1 MKQKFFCVALFMLM
15 IFSCR
20 QTSTTNNNSSEVT
33 EEISLTLLKVDDV
46 SYPIKD
52 EIKVAQ
58 TEKDELKVEYT
69 TKPND
74 ANVNF
79 EPSLVSGKWKLQN
92 ILEEQTLKI
101 TVSKGKAKKE
111 YVCKVKKTPKVRLLS
126 FSINGNAQDIKEDG
140 SIDCGQTQADSFVVS
155 TTQSPSD
162 ASVTFEPALN
172 AGNVWAFGSEEGVKH
187 LKITVKKG
195 SDEVQYNA
203 SVKRVGNLGLSIK
216 KITVDGTSKEA
227 GDILST
233 MSFADCVRG
242 LSNVAVETTPSDAKV
257 AFQDGALLSNKN
269 YEWHLISGENSLKIK
284 VEKDGKEALY
294 TVKLKTSL
302 PAIDVSYSLNNVK
315 SADIENNFEREE
327 KLGNNPLF
335 EAKLNHV
342 NIQLLVQGKLGKV
355 LVNGNNINATPTGHV
370 SAVNEVI
377 LLEGREKELEVIIYP
392 KVEAMTKN
400 SARRIKFRA
409 FGNHTKAKAKPKLKI
424 DNSEDLPA
432 SFLNKLEDETEAPL
446 YTVYKSPAYLDVQL
460 TGYEKKFLIKEIKI
474 NDEVVEPNPA
484 SPYIISKEVELK
496 DGEENSIKIEFIPID
511 ERFSEKFSW
520 TFKLATGGKANIPDV
535 ELHSINDV
543 LLEDLPKSLTEHLSD
558 GSNPLYEFDGKNA
571 KVIISCGDTGKVKEV
586 DFKIDGE
593 KKETVIPIEDGFD
606 TFAKYTYA
614 IADLKEHN
622 IEIVMQPE
630 DAEQY
635 KPLVYSFRLKN
646 TGNKQK
652 FASSNFYLSI
662 NDVPESILPEEVKNH
677 LTDGT
682 NPTYSLDG
690 KKVVMILKLQDEIW
704 LEKIKNVKCKIAA
717 EAEEVVKFKE
727 VTTGN
732 WEAKFS
738 FSLPDKENAHLATMK
753 IIPKN
758 ENEYEEFTYSL
769 NLKSTGHLSLMPLVY
784 GINTETVKSGDKKT
798 VEGEKAIIRVQARME
813 IMQKVVI
820 GEEGKDEA
828 ECSVVAMKDN
838 NNQPYWEALREVP
851 LLEGNNTPE
860 KKIVIRVTP
869 MDADLFAP
877 ATCNLRITGTKKAP
891 DSAAF
896 KKNKYGEA
904 EIGGEVVEM
913 LEGCDARYYTDY
925 GVKVVRLNAKTVSPE
940 ASVKYSVVDL
950 DGNSIGFIGA
960 DGKPDPAVLEKT
972 MTNSS
977 GEHVSEDI
985 RLFEDKP
992 TRVLLWVVSKNGQTD
1007 AKNGLV
1013 LKILNYMELGW
1024 AYTKPNKNNS
1034 ELELEDYESKA
1045 WDVVKINKDSIP
1057 ADGKIHFLFKTL
1069 EKYIYPI
1076 VADDVAEGQ
1085 TPLEEAKDLSPTF
1098 QYCYTTT
1105 LDVSSLK
1112 TEPAKEL
1119 LVQCRIKNSE
1129 SIPNDLC
1136 FVYKIKVKL
1145 E

>member
-1 MKQKFFCVALFMLM
+1 MRQKVFSILMLFSLPLFSM

-20 QTSTTNNNSSEVT
+20 HTSDNENKLEKVGVRLTSFQLDGKEQT
-33 EEISLTLLKVDDV
+33 
-46 SYPIKD
+46 IKD
-52 EIKVAQ
+52 
-58 TEKDELKVEYT
+58 D
-69 TKPND
+69 
-74 ANVNF
+74 
-79 EPSLVSGKWKLQN
+79 
-92 ILEEQTLKI
+92 
-101 TVSKGKAKKE
+101 
-111 YVCKVKKTPKVRLLS
+111 
-126 FSINGNAQDIKEDG
+126 GN
-140 SIDCGQTQADSFVVS
+140 IDCGTTKKVQYTIS
-155 TTQSPSD
+155 TTTEPSD
-162 ASVTFEPALN
+162 ADVIFDPPLN
-172 AGNVWAFGSEEGVKH
+172 ATNVWAFGSEEGVKN

-195 SDEVQYNA
+195 GDEA
-203 SVKRVGNLGLSIK
+203 SYMATVKRIGVDVAIT
-216 KITVDGTSKEA
+216 KITVDGVIKENT
-227 GDILST
+227 DILSE
-233 MSFADCVRG
+233 MSFPDCSKG
-242 LSNVAVETTPSDAKV
+242 LVKVEVETNPSNAKV
-257 AFQDGALLSNKN
+257 AFQDGSSLSVKT
-269 YEWHLISGENSLKIK
+269 YEWHLINGENTLKIK
-284 VEKDGKEALY
+284 VVKDEDEY
-294 TVKLKTSL
+294 SYQVKLKTVL

-342 NIQLLVQGKLGKV
+342 NIQLVVQGKLGKV

-370 SAVNEVI
+370 SSVNEVI
-377 LLEGREKELEVIIYP
+377 LLEGREKELEVVVYP

-409 FGNHTKAKAKPKLKI
+409 FGNHTKARAKPKLKI

-432 SFLNKLEDETEAPL
+432 SFLNKLEDETETPL

-474 NDEVVEPNPA
+474 NDEVVEPKPA

-496 DGEENSIKIEFIPID
+496 DGEENPIKIEFIPID

-543 LLEDLPKSLTEHLSD
+543 LLEELPKNLTEHLSD

-704 LEKIKNVKCKIAA
+704 LEKIKNVKCKIAT

-753 IIPKN
+753 VIPKD
-758 ENEYEEFTYSL
+758 ENEYEQLTYSL
-769 NLKSTGHLSLMPLVY
+769 MIKSTGHLNLMPLVY
-784 GINTETVKSGDKKT
+784 GINKKTVKSGDKEK
-798 VEGEKAIIRVQARME
+798 VEDEKAIIRVQARMD
-813 IMQKVVI
+813 IMKKVVI
-820 GEEGKDEA
+820 GEEGKDEV

-838 NNQPYWEALREVP
+838 NNQPYWEAMREVP
-851 LLEGNNTPE
+851 LVEGNNTPE

-869 MDADLFAP
+869 IDADLFAP
-877 ATCNLRITGTKKAP
+877 ATCNLSITGTKKAP

-896 KKNKYGEA
+896 KKDKHGEF
-904 EIGGEVVEM
+904 EINGEVVEM
-913 LEGCDARYYTDY
+913 LEGCDARGYRDY
-925 GVKVVRLNAKTVSPE
+925 GVKVVRLNAKTVSSE
-940 ASVKYSVVDL
+940 ATVKYSIIGL
-950 DGNSIGFIGA
+950 DGASIGFIGA

-972 MTNSS
+972 MTNTD

-992 TRVLLWVVSKNGQTD
+992 TRVKLWVISKDGQTD
-1007 AKNGLV
+1007 DQNGLYTQF
-1013 LKILNYMELGW
+1013 LNYMEVGW
-1024 AYTKPNKNNS
+1024 AYTKPNKANS
-1034 ELELEDYESKA
+1034 ELELEDYEYKA
-1045 WDVVKINKDSIP
+1045 YDVVKINKDSIP
-1057 ADGKIHFLFKTL
+1057 ADGKIHFLFKTW
-1069 EKYIYPI
+1069 EKYIYYI
-1076 VADDVAEGQ
+1076 VPDDVAEGQ
-1085 TPLEEAKDLSPTF
+1085 TPFEEAKDLSPSF
-1098 QYCYTTT
+1098 QYCYTTA

-1112 TEPAKEL
+1112 TEPTKEL

-1129 SIPNDLC
+1129 SVPNDSC
-1136 FVYKIKVKL
+1136 FVYKLKVKL

>member
-1 MKQKFFCVALFMLM
+1 MRQKVFSILMLFSLPLFSM

-20 QTSTTNNNSSEVT
+20 HTSDNENKLEKVGVRLTSFQLDGKEQT
-33 EEISLTLLKVDDV
+33 
-46 SYPIKD
+46 IKD
-52 EIKVAQ
+52 
-58 TEKDELKVEYT
+58 D
-69 TKPND
+69 
-74 ANVNF
+74 
-79 EPSLVSGKWKLQN
+79 
-92 ILEEQTLKI
+92 
-101 TVSKGKAKKE
+101 
-111 YVCKVKKTPKVRLLS
+111 
-126 FSINGNAQDIKEDG
+126 GN
-140 SIDCGQTQADSFVVS
+140 IDCGTTKKVQYTIS
-155 TTQSPSD
+155 TTTEPSD
-162 ASVTFEPALN
+162 ADVIFDPPLN
-172 AGNVWAFGSEEGVKH
+172 ATNVWAFGSEEGVKN

-195 SDEVQYNA
+195 GDEA
-203 SVKRVGNLGLSIK
+203 SYMATVKRIGVDVAIT
-216 KITVDGTSKEA
+216 KITVDGVIKENT
-227 GDILST
+227 DILSE
-233 MSFADCVRG
+233 MSFPDCSKG
-242 LSNVAVETTPSDAKV
+242 LVKVEVETNPSNAKV
-257 AFQDGALLSNKN
+257 AFQDGSSLSVKT
-269 YEWHLISGENSLKIK
+269 YEWHLINGENTLKIR
-284 VEKDGKEALY
+284 VVKDEDEY
-294 TVKLKTSL
+294 SYQVKLKTVL

-342 NIQLLVQGKLGKV
+342 NIQLVVQGKLGKV

-370 SAVNEVI
+370 SSVNEVI
-377 LLEGREKELEVIIYP
+377 LLEGREKELEVVVYP

-409 FGNHTKAKAKPKLKI
+409 FGNHTKARAKPKLKI

-432 SFLNKLEDETEAPL
+432 SFLNKLEDETETPL

-474 NDEVVEPNPA
+474 NDEVVEPKPA

-496 DGEENSIKIEFIPID
+496 DGEENPIKIEFIPID

-543 LLEDLPKSLTEHLSD
+543 LLEELPKNLTEHLSD

-662 NDVPESILPEEVKNH
+662 NDVPESILPKEVKNH

-704 LEKIKNVKCKIAA
+704 LEKIKNVKCKIAT

-753 IIPKN
+753 IIPKD
-758 ENEYEEFTYSL
+758 ENEYEQLTYSL
-769 NLKSTGHLSLMPLVY
+769 MIKSTGHLNLMPLVY
-784 GINTETVKSGDKKT
+784 GINKKTVKSGDKEK
-798 VEGEKAIIRVQARME
+798 VEDEKAIIRVQARMD
-813 IMQKVVI
+813 IMKKVVI
-820 GEEGKDEA
+820 GEEGKDEV

-838 NNQPYWEALREVP
+838 NNQPYWEAMREVP
-851 LLEGNNTPE
+851 LVEGNNTPE

-869 MDADLFAP
+869 IDADLFAP
-877 ATCNLRITGTKKAP
+877 ATCNLSITGTKKAP

-896 KKNKYGEA
+896 KKDKHGEF
-904 EIGGEVVEM
+904 EINGEVVEM
-913 LEGCDARYYTDY
+913 LEGCDARGYRDY
-925 GVKVVRLNAKTVSPE
+925 GVKVVRLNAKTVSSE
-940 ASVKYSVVDL
+940 ATVKYSIIGL
-950 DGNSIGFIGA
+950 DGASIGFIGA

-972 MTNSS
+972 MTNTD

-992 TRVLLWVVSKNGQTD
+992 TRVKLWVISKDGQTD
-1007 AKNGLV
+1007 DQNGLYTQF
-1013 LKILNYMELGW
+1013 LNYMEVGW
-1024 AYTKPNKNNS
+1024 AYTKPNKANS
-1034 ELELEDYESKA
+1034 ELELEDYEYKA
-1045 WDVVKINKDSIP
+1045 YDVVKINKDSIP
-1057 ADGKIHFLFKTL
+1057 ADGKIHFLFKTW
-1069 EKYIYPI
+1069 EKYIYYI
-1076 VADDVAEGQ
+1076 VPDDVAEGQ
-1085 TPLEEAKDLSPTF
+1085 TPFEEAKDLSPSF
-1098 QYCYTTT
+1098 QYCYTTA

-1112 TEPAKEL
+1112 TEPTKEL

-1129 SIPNDLC
+1129 SVPNDSC
-1136 FVYKIKVKL
+1136 FVYKLKVKL

>member
-1 MKQKFFCVALFMLM
+1 MRQKVFSILMLFSLPLFSM

-20 QTSTTNNNSSEVT
+20 HTSDNENKMEKVGVRLTSFQLDGKEQT
-33 EEISLTLLKVDDV
+33 
-46 SYPIKD
+46 IKD
-52 EIKVAQ
+52 
-58 TEKDELKVEYT
+58 D
-69 TKPND
+69 
-74 ANVNF
+74 
-79 EPSLVSGKWKLQN
+79 
-92 ILEEQTLKI
+92 
-101 TVSKGKAKKE
+101 
-111 YVCKVKKTPKVRLLS
+111 
-126 FSINGNAQDIKEDG
+126 GN
-140 SIDCGQTQADSFVVS
+140 IDCGTTKKVQYTIS
-155 TTQSPSD
+155 TTTEPSD
-162 ASVTFEPALN
+162 ADVIFDPPLN
-172 AGNVWAFGSEEGVKH
+172 ATNVWAFGSEEGVKN

-195 SDEVQYNA
+195 GDEA
-203 SVKRVGNLGLSIK
+203 SYMATVKRIGVDVAIT
-216 KITVDGTSKEA
+216 KITVDGVIKENT
-227 GDILST
+227 DILSE
-233 MSFADCVRG
+233 MSFPDCSKG
-242 LSNVAVETTPSDAKV
+242 LVKVEVETNPSNAKV
-257 AFQDGALLSNKN
+257 AFQDGSSLSVKT
-269 YEWHLISGENSLKIK
+269 YEWHLINGENTLKIK
-284 VEKDGKEALY
+284 VVKDEDEY
-294 TVKLKTSL
+294 SYQVKLKTVL

-342 NIQLLVQGKLGKV
+342 NIQLVVQGKLGKV

-370 SAVNEVI
+370 SSVNEVI
-377 LLEGREKELEVIIYP
+377 LLEGREKELEVVVYP

-409 FGNHTKAKAKPKLKI
+409 FGNHTKARAKPKLKI

-432 SFLNKLEDETEAPL
+432 SFLNKLEDETETPL

-474 NDEVVEPNPA
+474 NDEVVEPKPA

-496 DGEENSIKIEFIPID
+496 DGEENPIKIEFIPID

-543 LLEDLPKSLTEHLSD
+543 LLEELPKNLTEHLSD

-704 LEKIKNVKCKIAA
+704 LEKIKNVKCKIAT

-738 FSLPDKENAHLATMK
+738 FSLLDKENAHLATMK
-753 IIPKN
+753 VIPKD
-758 ENEYEEFTYSL
+758 ENEYEQLTYSL
-769 NLKSTGHLSLMPLVY
+769 MIKSTGHLNLMPLVY
-784 GINTETVKSGDKKT
+784 GINKKTVKSGDKEK
-798 VEGEKAIIRVQARME
+798 VEDEKAIIRVQARMD
-813 IMQKVVI
+813 IMKKVVI
-820 GEEGKDEA
+820 GEERKDEV

-838 NNQPYWEALREVP
+838 NNQPYWEAMREVP
-851 LLEGNNTPE
+851 LVEGNNTPE

-869 MDADLFAP
+869 IDADLFAP
-877 ATCNLRITGTKKAP
+877 ATCNLSITGTKKAP

-896 KKNKYGEA
+896 KKDKHGEF
-904 EIGGEVVEM
+904 EINGEVVEM
-913 LEGCDARYYTDY
+913 LEGCDARGYRDY
-925 GVKVVRLNAKTVSPE
+925 GVKVVRLNAKTVSSE
-940 ASVKYSVVDL
+940 ATVKYSIIGL
-950 DGNSIGFIGA
+950 DGASIGFIGA

-972 MTNSS
+972 MTNTD

-992 TRVLLWVVSKNGQTD
+992 TRVKLWVISKDGQTD
-1007 AKNGLV
+1007 DQNGLYTQF
-1013 LKILNYMELGW
+1013 LNYMEVGW
-1024 AYTKPNKNNS
+1024 AYTKPNKANS
-1034 ELELEDYESKA
+1034 ELELEDYEYKA
-1045 WDVVKINKDSIP
+1045 YDVVKINKDSIP
-1057 ADGKIHFLFKTL
+1057 ADGKIHFLFKTW
-1069 EKYIYPI
+1069 EKYIYYI
-1076 VADDVAEGQ
+1076 VPDDVAEGQ
-1085 TPLEEAKDLSPTF
+1085 TPFEEAKDLSPSF
-1098 QYCYTTT
+1098 QYCYTTA

-1112 TEPAKEL
+1112 TEPTKEL

-1129 SIPNDLC
+1129 SVPNDSC
-1136 FVYKIKVKL
+1136 FVYKLKVKL

>member
-1 MKQKFFCVALFMLM
+1 MRQKVFSILMLFSLPLFSM

-20 QTSTTNNNSSEVT
+20 HTSDNENKMEKVGVRLTSFQLDGKEQT
-33 EEISLTLLKVDDV
+33 
-46 SYPIKD
+46 IKD
-52 EIKVAQ
+52 
-58 TEKDELKVEYT
+58 D
-69 TKPND
+69 
-74 ANVNF
+74 
-79 EPSLVSGKWKLQN
+79 
-92 ILEEQTLKI
+92 
-101 TVSKGKAKKE
+101 
-111 YVCKVKKTPKVRLLS
+111 
-126 FSINGNAQDIKEDG
+126 GN
-140 SIDCGQTQADSFVVS
+140 IDCGTTKKVQYTIS
-155 TTQSPSD
+155 TTTEPSD
-162 ASVTFEPALN
+162 ADVIFDPPLN
-172 AGNVWAFGSEEGVKH
+172 ATNVWAFGSEEGVKN

-195 SDEVQYNA
+195 GDEA
-203 SVKRVGNLGLSIK
+203 SYMATVKRIGVDVAIT
-216 KITVDGTSKEA
+216 KITVDGVIKENT
-227 GDILST
+227 DILSE
-233 MSFADCVRG
+233 MSFPDCSKG
-242 LSNVAVETTPSDAKV
+242 LVKVEVETNPSNAKV
-257 AFQDGALLSNKN
+257 AFQDGSSLSVKT
-269 YEWHLISGENSLKIK
+269 YEWHLINGENTLKIR
-284 VEKDGKEALY
+284 VVKDEDEY
-294 TVKLKTSL
+294 SYQVKLKTVL

-342 NIQLLVQGKLGKV
+342 NIQLVVQGKLGKV

-370 SAVNEVI
+370 SSVNEVI
-377 LLEGREKELEVIIYP
+377 LLEGREKELEVVVYP

-409 FGNHTKAKAKPKLKI
+409 FGNHTKARAKPKLKI

-432 SFLNKLEDETEAPL
+432 SFLNKLEDETETPL

-474 NDEVVEPNPA
+474 NDEVVEPKPA

-496 DGEENSIKIEFIPID
+496 DGEENPIKIEFIPID

-543 LLEDLPKSLTEHLSD
+543 LLEELPKNLTEHLSD

-662 NDVPESILPEEVKNH
+662 NDVPESILPKEVKNH

-704 LEKIKNVKCKIAA
+704 LEKIKNVKCKIAT

-753 IIPKN
+753 VIPKD
-758 ENEYEEFTYSL
+758 ENEYEQLTYSL
-769 NLKSTGHLSLMPLVY
+769 MIKSTGHLNLMPLVY
-784 GINTETVKSGDKKT
+784 GINKKTVKSGDKEK
-798 VEGEKAIIRVQARME
+798 VEDEKAIIRVQARMD
-813 IMQKVVI
+813 IMKKVVI
-820 GEEGKDEA
+820 GEEGKDEV

-838 NNQPYWEALREVP
+838 NNQPYWEAMREVP
-851 LLEGNNTPE
+851 LVEGNNTPE

-869 MDADLFAP
+869 IDADLFAP
-877 ATCNLRITGTKKAP
+877 ATCNLSITGTKKAP

-896 KKNKYGEA
+896 KKDKHGEF
-904 EIGGEVVEM
+904 EINGEVVEM
-913 LEGCDARYYTDY
+913 LEGCDARGYRDY
-925 GVKVVRLNAKTVSPE
+925 GVKVVRLNAKTVSSE
-940 ASVKYSVVDL
+940 ATVKYSIIGL
-950 DGNSIGFIGA
+950 DGASIGFIGA

-972 MTNSS
+972 MTNTD

-992 TRVLLWVVSKNGQTD
+992 TRVKLWVISKDGQTD
-1007 AKNGLV
+1007 DQNGLYTQF
-1013 LKILNYMELGW
+1013 LNYMEVGW
-1024 AYTKPNKNNS
+1024 AYTKPNKANS
-1034 ELELEDYESKA
+1034 ELELEDYEYKA
-1045 WDVVKINKDSIP
+1045 YDVVKINKDSIP
-1057 ADGKIHFLFKTL
+1057 ADGKIHFLFKTW
-1069 EKYIYPI
+1069 EKYIYYVVP
-1076 VADDVAEGQ
+1076 DDVAEGQ
-1085 TPLEEAKDLSPTF
+1085 TPFEEAKDLSPSF
-1098 QYCYTTT
+1098 QYCYTTA

-1112 TEPAKEL
+1112 TEPTKEL

-1129 SIPNDLC
+1129 SVPNDSC
-1136 FVYKIKVKL
+1136 FVYKLKVKL

>member
-1 MKQKFFCVALFMLM
+1 MKQKFLAILLLLLVV
-15 IFSCR
+15 FSCNH
-20 QTSTTNNNSSEVT
+20 TTIENGDEEKEEVK
-33 EEISLTLLKVDDV
+33 LTLLRLDGV
-46 SYPIKD
+46 SYAIQD
-52 EIKVAQ
+52 EIKIAE
-58 TEKDELKVEYT
+58 TEKDELDVEYT
-69 TKPND
+69 HEPFD
-74 ANVNF
+74 ARVDF
-79 EPSLVSGKWKLQN
+79 EPSLVSGKWKLSSQ
-92 ILEEQTLKI
+92 LAEQTLKI
-101 TVSKGKAKKE
+101 TVSKGKVSKG
-111 YVCKVKKTPKVRLLS
+111 YVLKVHKSPKVKLVS
-126 FSINGNAQDIKEDG
+126 FKIDGNEQDIKDDG
-140 SIDCGQTQADSFVVS
+140 SIDCGKTLNDSFTIS
-155 TTQSPSD
+155 TLTEPSD
-162 ASVTFEPALN
+162 ADVTFNPPLS
-172 AGNVWAFGSEEGVKH
+172 AGNIWEFGGAEGVKT

-195 SDEVQYNA
+195 HDETSYKA
-203 SVKRVGNLGLSIK
+203 SVKRIGSLDLAIT
-216 KITVDGTSKEA
+216 KITVDGSIKENA
-227 GDILST
+227 NVLSM
-233 MSFADCVRG
+233 MSFPDSSKG
-242 LSNVAVETTPSDAKV
+242 LVNVVLETSPNDAKV
-257 AFQDGALLSNKN
+257 AFQDGALLSNKA

-284 VEKDGKEALY
+284 IVKDEREEVY
-294 TVKLKTSL
+294 IVKLKTGL
-302 PAIDVSYSLNNVK
+302 APIEVSYSLNNIK
-315 SADIENNFEREE
+315 SADIENNFEAEE
-327 KLGNNPLF
+327 RLGNNPLF
-335 EAKLNHV
+335 NAKLNHV

-355 LVNGNNINATPTGHV
+355 LINGNNINATPTGHV
-370 SAVNEVI
+370 SSVNEVI
-377 LLEGREKELEVIIYP
+377 LLEGREKELEVVVYP

-496 DGEENSIKIEFIPID
+496 DGEENPIKIEFIPID

-543 LLEDLPKSLTEHLSD
+543 LLEDLPEKLTKHLSD

-593 KKETVIPIEDGFD
+593 KKETVIPIEEGFD

-704 LEKIKNVKCKIAA
+704 LEKIKNVKCKIAT

-769 NLKSTGHLSLMPLVY
+769 NIKSTGHLNLMPLVY

-820 GEEGKDEA
+820 GEEGKDEV
-828 ECSVVAMKDN
+828 ECGVVAMKDN

-851 LLEGNNTPE
+851 LVEGNNTPE
-860 KKIVIRVTP
+860 KNIVIRVTP
-869 MDADLFAP
+869 IDADLFAP
-877 ATCNLRITGTKKAP
+877 ATCNLSITGTKKEP

-896 KKNKYGEA
+896 KKDKHGEA
-904 EIGGEVVEM
+904 EINGEVVEM
-913 LEGCDARYYTDY
+913 LEGCEARYYTDY
-925 GVKVVRLNAKTVSPE
+925 GVKVVRLNAKTVSSE
-940 ASVKYSVVDL
+940 ASVKYSVVGL
-950 DGNSIGFIGA
+950 DGNPIGFIGA

-972 MTNSS
+972 MTNTS
-977 GEHVSEDI
+977 GEHVSDDI

-1085 TPLEEAKDLSPTF
+1085 TPFEEAKDLSPTF

-1112 TEPAKEL
+1112 TEPTKEL

-1129 SIPNDLC
+1129 SIPNDSC

>member
-1 MKQKFFCVALFMLM
+1 MRQKVFSILMLFSLPLFSM

-20 QTSTTNNNSSEVT
+20 HTSDNENKLEKVGVRLTSFQLDGKEQT
-33 EEISLTLLKVDDV
+33 
-46 SYPIKD
+46 IKD
-52 EIKVAQ
+52 
-58 TEKDELKVEYT
+58 D
-69 TKPND
+69 
-74 ANVNF
+74 
-79 EPSLVSGKWKLQN
+79 
-92 ILEEQTLKI
+92 
-101 TVSKGKAKKE
+101 
-111 YVCKVKKTPKVRLLS
+111 
-126 FSINGNAQDIKEDG
+126 GN
-140 SIDCGQTQADSFVVS
+140 IDCGTTKKVQYTIS
-155 TTQSPSD
+155 TTTEPSD
-162 ASVTFEPALN
+162 ADVIFDPPLN
-172 AGNVWAFGSEEGVKH
+172 ATNVWAFGSEEGVKN

-195 SDEVQYNA
+195 GDEA
-203 SVKRVGNLGLSIK
+203 SYMATVKRIGVDVAIT
-216 KITVDGTSKEA
+216 KITVDGVIKENT
-227 GDILST
+227 DILSE
-233 MSFADCVRG
+233 MSFPDCSKG
-242 LSNVAVETTPSDAKV
+242 LVKVEVETNPSNAKV
-257 AFQDGALLSNKN
+257 AFQDGSSLSVKT
-269 YEWHLISGENSLKIK
+269 YEWHLINGENTLKIK
-284 VEKDGKEALY
+284 VVKDEDEY
-294 TVKLKTSL
+294 SYQVKLKTVL

-342 NIQLLVQGKLGKV
+342 NIQLVVQGKLGKV

-370 SAVNEVI
+370 SSVNEVI
-377 LLEGREKELEVIIYP
+377 LLEGREKELEVVVYP

-409 FGNHTKAKAKPKLKI
+409 FGNHTKARAKPKLKI

-432 SFLNKLEDETEAPL
+432 SFLNKLEDETETPL

-474 NDEVVEPNPA
+474 NDEVVEPKPA

-496 DGEENSIKIEFIPID
+496 DGEENPIKIEFIPID

-543 LLEDLPKSLTEHLSD
+543 LLEELPKNLTEHLSD

-704 LEKIKNVKCKIAA
+704 LEKIKNVKCKIAT

-727 VTTGN
+727 VITGN

-753 IIPKN
+753 VIPKD
-758 ENEYEEFTYSL
+758 ENEYEQLTYSL
-769 NLKSTGHLSLMPLVY
+769 MIKSTGHLNLMPLVY
-784 GINTETVKSGDKKT
+784 GINKKTVKSGDKEK
-798 VEGEKAIIRVQARME
+798 VEDEKAIIRVQARMDV
-813 IMQKVVI
+813 MKKVVI
-820 GEEGKDEA
+820 GEEGKDEV

-838 NNQPYWEALREVP
+838 NNQPYWEAMREVP
-851 LLEGNNTPE
+851 LVEGNNTPE

-869 MDADLFAP
+869 IDADLFAP
-877 ATCNLRITGTKKAP
+877 ATCNLSITGTKKAP

-896 KKNKYGEA
+896 KKDKHGEF
-904 EIGGEVVEM
+904 EINGEVVEM
-913 LEGCDARYYTDY
+913 LEGCDARGYRDY
-925 GVKVVRLNAKTVSPE
+925 GVKVVRLNAKTVSSE
-940 ASVKYSVVDL
+940 ATVKYSIIGL
-950 DGNSIGFIGA
+950 DGASIGFIGA

-972 MTNSS
+972 MTNTD

-992 TRVLLWVVSKNGQTD
+992 TRVKLWVISKDGQTD
-1007 AKNGLV
+1007 DQNGLYTQF
-1013 LKILNYMELGW
+1013 LNYMEVGW
-1024 AYTKPNKNNS
+1024 AYTKPNKANS
-1034 ELELEDYESKA
+1034 ELELEDYEYKA
-1045 WDVVKINKDSIP
+1045 YDVVKINKDSIL
-1057 ADGKIHFLFKTL
+1057 ADGKIHFLFKTW
-1069 EKYIYPI
+1069 EKYIYYI
-1076 VADDVAEGQ
+1076 VPDDVAEGQ
-1085 TPLEEAKDLSPTF
+1085 TPFEEAKDLSPTF

-1112 TEPAKEL
+1112 TEPTKEL

-1129 SIPNDLC
+1129 SIPNDSC

>member
-1 MKQKFFCVALFMLM
+1 MRQKVFSILMLFSLPLFSM

-20 QTSTTNNNSSEVT
+20 HTSDNENKLEKVGVRLTSFQLDGKEQT
-33 EEISLTLLKVDDV
+33 
-46 SYPIKD
+46 IKD
-52 EIKVAQ
+52 
-58 TEKDELKVEYT
+58 D
-69 TKPND
+69 
-74 ANVNF
+74 
-79 EPSLVSGKWKLQN
+79 
-92 ILEEQTLKI
+92 
-101 TVSKGKAKKE
+101 
-111 YVCKVKKTPKVRLLS
+111 
-126 FSINGNAQDIKEDG
+126 GN
-140 SIDCGQTQADSFVVS
+140 IDCGTTKKVQYTIS
-155 TTQSPSD
+155 TTTEPSD
-162 ASVTFEPALN
+162 ADVIFDPPLN
-172 AGNVWAFGSEEGVKH
+172 ATNVWAFGSEEGVKN

-195 SDEVQYNA
+195 GDEA
-203 SVKRVGNLGLSIK
+203 SYMATVKRIGVDVAIT
-216 KITVDGTSKEA
+216 KITVDGVIKENT
-227 GDILST
+227 DILSE
-233 MSFADCVRG
+233 MSFPDCSKG
-242 LSNVAVETTPSDAKV
+242 LVKVEVETNPSNAKV
-257 AFQDGALLSNKN
+257 AFQDGSSLSVKT
-269 YEWHLISGENSLKIK
+269 YEWHLINGENTLKIK
-284 VEKDGKEALY
+284 VVKDEDEY
-294 TVKLKTSL
+294 SYQVKLKTVL

-342 NIQLLVQGKLGKV
+342 NIQLVVQGKLGKV

-370 SAVNEVI
+370 SSVNEVI
-377 LLEGREKELEVIIYP
+377 LLEGREKELEVVVYP

-409 FGNHTKAKAKPKLKI
+409 FGNHTKARAKPKLKI

-432 SFLNKLEDETEAPL
+432 SFLNKLEDETETPL

-474 NDEVVEPNPA
+474 NDEVVEPKPA

-496 DGEENSIKIEFIPID
+496 DGEENPIKIEFIPID

-543 LLEDLPKSLTEHLSD
+543 LLEELPKNLTEHLSD

-704 LEKIKNVKCKIAA
+704 LEKIKNVKCKIAT

-753 IIPKN
+753 VIPKD
-758 ENEYEEFTYSL
+758 ENEYEQLTYSL
-769 NLKSTGHLSLMPLVY
+769 MIKSTGHLNLMPLVY
-784 GINTETVKSGDKKT
+784 GINKKTVKSGDKEK
-798 VEGEKAIIRVQARME
+798 VEDEKAIIRVQARMD
-813 IMQKVVI
+813 IMKKVVI
-820 GEEGKDEA
+820 GEEGKDEV

-838 NNQPYWEALREVP
+838 NNQPYWEAMREVP
-851 LLEGNNTPE
+851 LVEGNNTPE

-869 MDADLFAP
+869 IDADLFAP
-877 ATCNLRITGTKKAP
+877 ATCNLSITGTKKAP

-896 KKNKYGEA
+896 KKDKHGEF
-904 EIGGEVVEM
+904 EINGEVVEM
-913 LEGCDARYYTDY
+913 LEGCDARGYRDY
-925 GVKVVRLNAKTVSPE
+925 GVKVVRLNAKTVSSE
-940 ASVKYSVVDL
+940 ATVKYSIIGL
-950 DGNSIGFIGA
+950 DGASIGFIGA

-972 MTNSS
+972 MTNTD

-992 TRVLLWVVSKNGQTD
+992 ARVKLWVISKDGQTD
-1007 AKNGLV
+1007 DQNGLYTQF
-1013 LKILNYMELGW
+1013 LNYMEVGW
-1024 AYTKPNKNNS
+1024 AYTKPNKANS
-1034 ELELEDYESKA
+1034 ELELEDYEYKA
-1045 WDVVKINKDSIP
+1045 YDVVKINKDSIP
-1057 ADGKIHFLFKTL
+1057 ADGKIHFLFKTW
-1069 EKYIYPI
+1069 EKYIYYI
-1076 VADDVAEGQ
+1076 VPDDVAEGQ
-1085 TPLEEAKDLSPTF
+1085 TPFEEAKDLSPSF
-1098 QYCYTTT
+1098 QYCYTTA

-1112 TEPAKEL
+1112 TEPTKEL

-1129 SIPNDLC
+1129 SVPNDSC
-1136 FVYKIKVKL
+1136 FVYKLKVKL

>member
-1 MKQKFFCVALFMLM
+1 M

-474 NDEVVEPNPA
+474 NDEVGEPKPA

-704 LEKIKNVKCKIAA
+704 LEKIKNVKCKIAT

-798 VEGEKAIIRVQARME
+798 VEGEKATIRVQARME

-940 ASVKYSVVDL
+940 ASVKYSVVGL

-1024 AYTKPNKNNS
+1024 AYTKPNKANS

>member
-1 MKQKFFCVALFMLM
+1 MRQKVFSILMLFLLPLFSM

-20 QTSTTNNNSSEVT
+20 HTSDNENKLEKVGVRLTSFQLDGKEQT
-33 EEISLTLLKVDDV
+33 
-46 SYPIKD
+46 IKD
-52 EIKVAQ
+52 
-58 TEKDELKVEYT
+58 D
-69 TKPND
+69 
-74 ANVNF
+74 
-79 EPSLVSGKWKLQN
+79 
-92 ILEEQTLKI
+92 
-101 TVSKGKAKKE
+101 
-111 YVCKVKKTPKVRLLS
+111 
-126 FSINGNAQDIKEDG
+126 GN
-140 SIDCGQTQADSFVVS
+140 IDCGTTKKVQYTIS
-155 TTQSPSD
+155 TTTEPSD
-162 ASVTFEPALN
+162 ADVIFDPPLN
-172 AGNVWAFGSEEGVKH
+172 ATNVWAFGSEEGVKN

-195 SDEVQYNA
+195 GDEA
-203 SVKRVGNLGLSIK
+203 SYMATVKRIGVDVAIT
-216 KITVDGTSKEA
+216 KITVDGVIKENT
-227 GDILST
+227 DILSE
-233 MSFADCVRG
+233 MSFPDCSKG
-242 LSNVAVETTPSDAKV
+242 LVKVEVETNPSNAKV
-257 AFQDGALLSNKN
+257 AFQDGSSLSVKT
-269 YEWHLISGENSLKIK
+269 YEWHLINGENTLKIK
-284 VEKDGKEALY
+284 VVKDEDEY
-294 TVKLKTSL
+294 SYQVKLKTVL

-342 NIQLLVQGKLGKV
+342 NIQLVVQGKLGKV

-370 SAVNEVI
+370 SSVNEVI
-377 LLEGREKELEVIIYP
+377 LLEGREKELEVVVYP
-392 KVEAMTKN
+392 KVESMTKN

-409 FGNHTKAKAKPKLKI
+409 FGNHTKARAKPKLKI

-432 SFLNKLEDETEAPL
+432 SFLNKLEDETETPL

-474 NDEVVEPNPA
+474 NDEVVEPKPA

-496 DGEENSIKIEFIPID
+496 DGEENPIKIEFIPID

-543 LLEDLPKSLTEHLSD
+543 LLEELPKNLTEHLSD

-704 LEKIKNVKCKIAA
+704 LEKIKNVKCKIAT

-753 IIPKN
+753 VIPKD
-758 ENEYEEFTYSL
+758 ENEYEQLTYSL
-769 NLKSTGHLSLMPLVY
+769 MIKSTGHLNLMPLVY
-784 GINTETVKSGDKKT
+784 GINKKTVKSGDKEK
-798 VEGEKAIIRVQARME
+798 VEDEKAIIRVQARMD
-813 IMQKVVI
+813 IMKKVVI
-820 GEEGKDEA
+820 GEEGKDEV

-851 LLEGNNTPE
+851 LVEGNNTPE

-869 MDADLFAP
+869 IDADLFAP
-877 ATCNLRITGTKKAP
+877 ATCNLSITGTKKAP

-896 KKNKYGEA
+896 KKDKHGEF
-904 EIGGEVVEM
+904 EINGEVVEM

-940 ASVKYSVVDL
+940 ASVKYSVVGL
-950 DGNSIGFIGA
+950 DGNPIGFVGA

-1024 AYTKPNKNNS
+1024 AYTKPNKANS

-1085 TPLEEAKDLSPTF
+1085 TPFEEAKDLSPTF

-1112 TEPAKEL
+1112 TEPTKEL
-1119 LVQCRIKNSE
+1119 LVQCRIKNGE
-1129 SIPNDLC
+1129 SVPNDSC